1 MPEETDQRNSSASFT
16 SISSTTSTDNHA
28 RPPLQA
34 PQEHSN
40 RSSVLFSSLS
50 SAASYFADP
59 VRYTVSGLVRRLSE
73 DEAPTPLARA
83 LSANFNGSMT
93 DPTTGVYHPQAPIM
107 RRKSPFQPPPLTPL
121 TLDGYKRSTTGS
133 ARLLKRAVAEEI
145 RLLVP
150 PRLQLQDTWHL
161 SYSLE
166 QDGSTLST
174 LYSMCDQHRGKR
186 GGFVI
191 VVRDGS
197 GGVFGAYLSD
207 APRVQPHYFGSGEC
221 FLWRALVLPALPDL
235 ADLPPPPS
243 ADTTHAQR
251 MTTVGMGS
259 RTPSTASLASL
270 NVPTEVKTNG
280 RPAKK
285 EERIRFKAF
294 PYTGENDFSI
304 FCQQEYLSVG
314 GGDGHYG
321 LWLGQNLSDGVSQTC
336 PTFGNEGL
344 SEEGSKFEVLG
355 VEVWYI
361 GS

>member
-1 MPEETDQRNSSASFT
+1 M
-16 SISSTTSTDNHA
+16 
-28 RPPLQA
+28 
-34 PQEHSN
+34 
-40 RSSVLFSSLS
+40 
-50 SAASYFADP
+50 
-59 VRYTVSGLVRRLSE
+59 
-73 DEAPTPLARA
+73 
-83 LSANFNGSMT
+83 
-93 DPTTGVYHPQAPIM
+93 
-107 RRKSPFQPPPLTPL
+107 
-121 TLDGYKRSTTGS
+121 
-133 ARLLKRAVAEEI
+133 
-145 RLLVP
+145 
-150 PRLQLQDTWHL
+150 
-161 SYSLE
+161 
-166 QDGSTLST
+166 
-174 LYSMCDQHRGKR
+174 
-186 GGFVI
+186 
-191 VVRDGS
+191 VRDGNQ
-197 GGVFGAYLSD
+197 GIFGAYLSD

-270 NVPTEVKTNG
+270 NVPSNG
-280 RPAKK
+280 AGGGGGQKLKPNGLAKK

-321 LWLGQNLSDGVSQTC
+321 LWLGQDLREGVSQSC
-336 PTFGNEGL
+336 LTFGNEGL
-344 SEEGSKFEVLG
+344 SEEGKRFEVLG

>member
-1 MPEETDQRNSSASFT
+1 MSNVTDLRNNSTSFT
-16 SISSTTSTDNHA
+16 SSTSTDNHA

-34 PQEHSN
+34 PQERNN
-40 RSSVLFSSLS
+40 RSSFLFSSLS
-50 SAASYFADP
+50 SAASYLADP
-59 VRYTVSGLVRRLSE
+59 VRYTVSGLVRRISE
-73 DEAPTPLARA
+73 DEAPTPLAQA
-83 LSANFNGSMT
+83 LSANYNGSMT
-93 DPTTGVYHPQAPIM
+93 DPTTGVYHPQKPIM

-161 SYSLE
+161 TYSLE

-174 LYSMCDQHRGKR
+174 LYSLCDAHRGKR
-186 GGFVI
+186 GGFVV

-197 GGVFGAYLSD
+197 GGIFGAYLSD

-270 NVPTEVKTNG
+270 NVPTGKKTNG
-280 RPAKK
+280 LPAKK
-285 EERIRFKAF
+285 EQRIRFKAF

-321 LWLGQNLSDGVSQTC
+321 LWLGQSLSEGVSQTC